1 MRYSRD
7 ILKGKFM
14 SFILDMVLPLLCGLA
29 LFLYGMDLMGD
40 SLKKSAGSGL
50 KATLGKMT
58 SSPLKGF
65 LLGLGVTA
73 IIQSSSATT
82 VMVVGFVN
90 SGTMTLLQAVGVIM
104 GANVG
109 TAVTAWITGLSGM
122 GGDSA
127 EGVVDALSLL
137 KPDSWVPIVAIIS
150 ICLIMFAKRGRKRDI
165 GFILM
170 GFVVLMTG
178 MEMMSGAVSGLRDND
193 TFKSILTMF
202 ENPILGILAGLIL
215 TAIVQS
221 SSASVGILQSLT
233 VTGGITF
240 GAAIP
245 IIMGQNIGT
254 CVTAMISSMGAGKNG
269 KRAALIHLYF
279 NIIAVV
285 VVLSLFYLC
294 NWIFK
299 FSMAG
304 IPFLDNVIDM
314 WGVAAVHTIFK
325 LISVAILSPF
335 YRQLERLAYVSVKD
349 SDEEMQVSNLLD
361 ERLINTP
368 AIAVQ
373 RATEVTYSMAEISC
387 KALRKSLTLFEE
399 YDPKVA
405 DSVRDLENKADNYED
420 ALGSYLVKLSASD
433 VTHADS
439 RQITKLLHI
448 IGDFE
453 RISDHAVNIIE
464 SAEEIRD
471 KKIEFSADARR
482 ELAVLRRAI
491 SDILDMAENSFKNN
505 DVELAVNIEPLEQVV
520 DDLKDKIKSNHI
532 IRLQKS
538 ECTIEHGFILADLL
552 NNFER
557 VSDHCSN
564 IGCCVIEIST
574 YESLDMHKYLHE
586 LKADNPAFQQKY
598 KAYKEDYAI

>member
-1 MRYSRD
+1 
-7 ILKGKFM
+7 
-14 SFILDMVLPLLCGLA
+14 MVLPLLCGLA

-137 KPDSWVPIVAIIS
+137 KPDSWVPIVAVVA

-304 IPFLDNVIDM
+304 IPFLENVIDM

-349 SDEEMQVSNLLD
+349 SEEEMQVSNLLD

-373 RATEVTYSMAEISC
+373 RATEVTCSMAEISC
-387 KALRKSLTLFEE
+387 KALRQSLTLFEE
-399 YDPKVA
+399 YDVKVA

-433 VTHADS
+433 VTQADS

-491 SDILDMAENSFKNN
+491 SDILDMAEKAFKNN
-505 DVELAVNIEPLEQVV
+505 DVALAVNIEPLEQVV
-520 DDLKDKIKSNHI
+520 DDLKDKIKANHI

>member
-1 MRYSRD
+1 
-7 ILKGKFM
+7 
-14 SFILDMVLPLLCGLA
+14 MVLPLLCGLA

-137 KPDSWVPIVAIIS
+137 KPDSWVPIVAVVA

-304 IPFLDNVIDM
+304 IPFLENVIDM

-373 RATEVTYSMAEISC
+373 RATEVTCSMAEISC
-387 KALRKSLTLFEE
+387 KALRQSLTLFEE
-399 YDPKVA
+399 YDVKVA
-405 DSVRDLENKADNYED
+405 DGVRDLENKADNYED

-433 VTHADS
+433 VTQADS

-491 SDILDMAENSFKNN
+491 SDILDMAEKAFKNN
-505 DVELAVNIEPLEQVV
+505 DVAIAVNIEPLEQVV
-520 DDLKDKIKSNHI
+520 DDLKDKIKANHI